1 MTAQIES
8 LLADLT
14 KEVRANTE
22 AYIKLETTAQHE
34 LKGLR
39 EDYGELRELVSSLAT
54 TQANHGERIT
64 VGESRVFE
72 LQNVH
77 RDLADLRA
85 NVRVIESQVAA
96 NAPEKTPWTAIVS
109 AFVALGALL
118 WSLFGR

>member
-8 LLADLT
+8 LLAELT

-22 AYIKLETTAQHE
+22 AYIRLETTASSE

-39 EDYGELRELVSSLAT
+39 EDYGELRELVSSLAS

-85 NVRVIESQVAA
+85 NVRVIETQVAA
-96 NAPEKTPWTAIVS
+96 NTPIKTPWTAIVS
-109 AFVALGALL
+109 SLVALGALF
-118 WSLFGR
+118 WTLFGR

>member
-1 MTAQIES
+1 MTTQIEG
-8 LLADLT
+8 LLAELT

-39 EDYGELRELVSSLAT
+39 EDYGELRELVSTLAT

-85 NVRVIESQVAA
+85 NIRVLESQVAA
-96 NAPEKTPWTAIVS
+96 NAPVRTPWTAIV
-109 AFVALGALL
+109 AALTALGALL
-118 WSLFGR
+118 WTLFGR

>member
-22 AYIKLETTAQHE
+22 AYIRLESTAGSE

-85 NVRVIESQVAA
+85 NIRVIETQVAA
-96 NAPEKTPWTAIVS
+96 NAPVRTPWTAIVS

-118 WSLFGR
+118 WTLFGR

>member
-39 EDYGELRELVSSLAT
+39 ADYGELRELVSSLAT

-96 NAPEKTPWTAIVS
+96 NTPVKTPWTAIV
-109 AFVALGALL
+109 AALTALGALL
-118 WSLFGR
+118 WTLFGR

>member
-64 VGESRVFE
+64 VGETRVFE

-85 NVRVIESQVAA
+85 NIRVLESQVAA
-96 NAPEKTPWTAIVS
+96 NAPVRTPWTAIV
-109 AFVALGALL
+109 AALTALGALL
-118 WSLFGR
+118 WTLFGR

>member
-22 AYIKLETTAQHE
+22 AYIRLETTAGSE

-64 VGESRVFE
+64 VGETRVFE

-96 NAPEKTPWTAIVS
+96 NAPVRTPWTAIV
-109 AFVALGALL
+109 AALTALGALL
-118 WSLFGR
+118 WTLFGR

>member
-77 RDLADLRA
+77 RDLSELRA
-85 NVRVIESQVAA
+85 NIRVLESQVAA
-96 NAPEKTPWTAIVS
+96 NAPVKTPWTAIV
-109 AFVALGALL
+109 AAVTALGALL
-118 WSLFGR
+118 WTLFGR

>member
-85 NVRVIESQVAA
+85 NIRVLESQVAA
-96 NAPEKTPWTAIVS
+96 NAPVRTPWTAIV
-109 AFVALGALL
+109 AALTALGALL
-118 WSLFGR
+118 WTLFGR

>member
-8 LLADLT
+8 LLAELT

-22 AYIKLETTAQHE
+22 AYIRLETTASSE

-39 EDYGELRELVSSLAT
+39 EDYGELRELVSSLAS

-85 NVRVIESQVAA
+85 NIRVIETQVAA
-96 NAPEKTPWTAIVS
+96 NTPIKTPWTAIVS
-109 AFVALGALL
+109 SLVALGALF
-118 WSLFGR
+118 WTLFGR

>member
-8 LLADLT
+8 LLSELT

-22 AYIKLETTAQHE
+22 AYIRLETTASHE

-39 EDYGELRELVSSLAT
+39 EDYGELRDLVSDLT
-54 TQANHGERIT
+54 KTQANHGERIT

-77 RDLADLRA
+77 RDLAELRA
-85 NVRVIESQVAA
+85 DFRSLEVRVTA
-96 NAPEKTPWTAIVS
+96 NAPVRTPWTALVT

-118 WSLFGR
+118 WTLFGQ

>member
-22 AYIKLETTAQHE
+22 AYIRLESTAQHE

-54 TQANHGERIT
+54 IQANHGERIT
-64 VGESRVFE
+64 VSESRVFE
-72 LQNVH
+72 LQHVH
-77 RDLADLRA
+77 RDLAELRA
-85 NVRVIESQVAA
+85 NVRVVEAQITAT
-96 NAPEKTPWTAIVS
+96 APVRTHWTAIV
-109 AFVALGALL
+109 AACVALGAFV
-118 WSLFGR
+118 WTLFGR

>member
-22 AYIKLETTAQHE
+22 AYIKLESTAQHE
-34 LKGLR
+34 LKALR
-39 EDYGELRELVSSLAT
+39 ADYGELRELVSSLAT

-64 VGESRVFE
+64 VGETRVFE

-85 NVRVIESQVAA
+85 NVRVIETQVNA
-96 NAPEKTPWTAIVS
+96 NAPVKTPWTAILA
-109 AFVALGALL
+109 AFTALGALL
-118 WSLFGR
+118 WTLFGR

>member
-22 AYIKLETTAQHE
+22 AYIRLESTAGHE

-85 NVRVIESQVAA
+85 NVRVVESQVAA
-96 NAPEKTPWTAIVS
+96 NAPVRTPWSAIVA
-109 AFVALGALL
+109 AFTALGALL
-118 WSLFGR
+118 WSLFGM

>member
-8 LLADLT
+8 LLAELT

-22 AYIKLETTAQHE
+22 AYIRLESTAGSE

-39 EDYGELRELVSSLAT
+39 ADYGELRELISSLT
-54 TQANHGERIT
+54 ITQANHGERIT

-85 NVRVIESQVAA
+85 NIRVLESQVSS
-96 NAPEKTPWTAIVS
+96 NAPIKTPWTAIV
-109 AFVALGALL
+109 AALTALGALL
-118 WSLFGR
+118 WTLFGR

>member
-96 NAPEKTPWTAIVS
+96 NAPVKTPWTAIV
-109 AFVALGALL
+109 AAVTALGAFL
-118 WSLFGR
+118 WTLFGR